1 MAETNPVEVKWRG
14 VLFADTNQGTNGSP
28 NPSLK
33 FNFLLH
39 FLKSGKVEKWKK
51 LINFKSL
58 YNINV

>member
-33 FNFLLH
+33 FNFLFH
-39 FLKSGKVEKWKK
+39 FLKSGKVDKINK
-51 LINFKSL
+51 LYI
-58 YNINV
+58 I